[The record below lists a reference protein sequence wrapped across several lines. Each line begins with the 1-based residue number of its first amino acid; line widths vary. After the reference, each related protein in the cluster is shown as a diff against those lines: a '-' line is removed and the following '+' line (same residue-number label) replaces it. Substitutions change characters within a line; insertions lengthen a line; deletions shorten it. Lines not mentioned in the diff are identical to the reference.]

1 LTIINTNKS
10 NIDYNY
16 QKNIKGQYME
26 YTLILIIHL
35 LSAIIFIGFIF
46 ADVIVFPT
54 VKNKLGVDFH
64 TKMIEAI
71 VGRGLKIYPLIV
83 VLLMGTGGYMFS
95 KYVNSELGYFE
106 TSMQVLL
113 WIKLFF
119 VLLIV
124 LGVIYT
130 MYCKF
135 TKTEAVAFMNYF
147 HTYAL
152 ILGIAIVIL
161 AKVMFVV

>member
-1 LTIINTNKS
+1 
-10 NIDYNY
+10 
-16 QKNIKGQYME
+16 ME

-46 ADVIVFPT
+46 ADVIVFPA
-54 VKNKLGVDFH
+54 VKNKLGEEFH

-71 VGRGLKIYPLIV
+71 VGRGLKIYPPIV

-95 KYVNSELGYFE
+95 KYVNSTLGYFE

-113 WIKLFF
+113 WIKLAF
-119 VLLIV
+119 VVLIV

-130 MYCKF
+130 MYCKL
-135 TKTEAVAFMNYF
+135 TKSEPVAFMNYF

-152 ILGIAIVIL
+152 VLGIAIVIL

>member
-1 LTIINTNKS
+1 
-10 NIDYNY
+10 
-16 QKNIKGQYME
+16 ME
-26 YTLILIIHL
+26 YTFILIIHL

-46 ADVIVFPT
+46 ADVIVFPA
-54 VKNKLGVDFH
+54 VKNKLGVEFH

-71 VGRGLKIYPLIV
+71 VGRGLKIYPAIV

-95 KYVNSELGYFE
+95 KYVNSEVGYFE

-119 VLLIV
+119 VVLIV

-130 MYCKF
+130 MYCKL
-135 TKTEAVAFMNYF
+135 TKTEPVAFMNYF

-152 ILGIAIVIL
+152 VLGIAIVII
-161 AKVMFVV
+161 AKLMFVV

>member
-1 LTIINTNKS
+1 
-10 NIDYNY
+10 
-16 QKNIKGQYME
+16 ME

-46 ADVIVFPT
+46 ADVIVFPA
-54 VKNKLGVDFH
+54 VKNKFGEEFH
-64 TKMIEAI
+64 TNMIEAI
-71 VGRGLKIYPLIV
+71 VGRGLKIYPPIV
-83 VLLMGTGGYMFS
+83 LLLMGTGGYMFT
-95 KYVNSELGYFE
+95 KYANSELGYFS

-113 WIKLFF
+113 MIKVFF

-130 MYCKF
+130 MYCKL
-135 TKTEAVAFMNYF
+135 TKTEPVGFMNYF

-152 ILGIAIVIL
+152 VLGIAIVVL
-161 AKVMFVV
+161 AKLMFIV

>member
-1 LTIINTNKS
+1 
-10 NIDYNY
+10 
-16 QKNIKGQYME
+16 ME

-46 ADVIVFPT
+46 ADVIVFPA

-71 VGRGLKIYPLIV
+71 VGRGLKIYPPIV
-83 VLLMGTGGYMFS
+83 ILLMATGGYMFS

-113 WIKLFF
+113 WIKLAF
-119 VLLIV
+119 VVLIV

-130 MYCKF
+130 MYCKL
-135 TKTEAVAFMNYF
+135 TKTQPIAFMNYF
-147 HTYAL
+147 HSYAL
-152 ILGIAIVIL
+152 VLGIAIVIL

>member
-1 LTIINTNKS
+1 
-10 NIDYNY
+10 
-16 QKNIKGQYME
+16 ME

-46 ADVIVFPT
+46 ADVIVFPA
-54 VKNKLGVDFH
+54 VKNKLGVEFH

-71 VGRGLKIYPLIV
+71 VGRGLKIYPPIV

-106 TSMQVLL
+106 TPMQILL
-113 WIKLFF
+113 WIKFAF
-119 VLLIV
+119 VVLIV

-130 MYCKF
+130 MYCKL
-135 TKTEAVAFMNYF
+135 TKTVPVAFMNYF
-147 HTYAL
+147 HSYAL
-152 ILGIAIVIL
+152 VLGIAIVIL

>member
-1 LTIINTNKS
+1 
-10 NIDYNY
+10 
-16 QKNIKGQYME
+16 ME
-26 YTLILIIHL
+26 YTLVLIIHL

-46 ADVIVFPT
+46 ADVIIFPA
-54 VKNKLGVDFH
+54 VKNKLGLEFH

-71 VGRGLKIYPLIV
+71 VGPGLKIYPPIV
-83 VLLMGTGGYMFS
+83 VLLMATGGYMFT
-95 KYVNSELGYFE
+95 KYVNSELGYFN

-130 MYCKF
+130 MYCKL
-135 TKTEAVAFMNYF
+135 TKKEPVAFMNYF

-152 ILGIAIVIL
+152 VLGIAIVII
-161 AKVMFVV
+161 AKFMFVV

>member
-1 LTIINTNKS
+1 
-10 NIDYNY
+10 
-16 QKNIKGQYME
+16 ME

-46 ADVIVFPT
+46 ADVIVFPA
-54 VKNKLGVDFH
+54 VKNKLGVEFH

-71 VGRGLKIYPLIV
+71 VGRGLKIYPPIV
-83 VLLMGTGGYMFS
+83 ILLMATGGYMFS

-113 WIKLFF
+113 WIKLAF
-119 VLLIV
+119 VVLIV

-130 MYCKF
+130 MYCKL
-135 TKTEAVAFMNYF
+135 TKTQPIAFMNYF
-147 HTYAL
+147 HSYAL
-152 ILGIAIVIL
+152 VLGIAIVIL

>member
-1 LTIINTNKS
+1 M
-10 NIDYNY
+10 
-16 QKNIKGQYME
+16 Q

-35 LSAIIFIGFIF
+35 LCAIIFIGFIF
-46 ADVIVFPT
+46 ADVIIFPA
-54 VKNKLGVDFH
+54 VKNKHGEEFH
-64 TKMIEAI
+64 TNMIEAI
-71 VGRGLKIYPLIV
+71 VGRGLKIYPPIVLI
-83 VLLMGTGGYMFS
+83 LMGTGGYMFS
-95 KYVNSELGYFE
+95 KYINSTIGYFN

-130 MYCKF
+130 MYCKL
-135 TKTEAVAFMNYF
+135 TKTEPVRFMNYF

-152 ILGIAIVIL
+152 ILSFLIVII
-161 AKVMFVV
+161 AKFMFVV

>member
-1 LTIINTNKS
+1 
-10 NIDYNY
+10 
-16 QKNIKGQYME
+16 ME

-46 ADVIVFPT
+46 ADVIVFPA
-54 VKNKLGVDFH
+54 VKNKLGVEFH

-71 VGRGLKIYPLIV
+71 VGRGLKIYPPIV

-106 TSMQVLL
+106 TPMQILL
-113 WIKLFF
+113 WIKFAF
-119 VLLIV
+119 VVLIV

-130 MYCKF
+130 MYCKL
-135 TKTEAVAFMNYF
+135 TKTAPIAFMNYF
-147 HTYAL
+147 HSYAL
-152 ILGIAIVIL
+152 VLGIAIVIL

>member
-1 LTIINTNKS
+1 
-10 NIDYNY
+10 
-16 QKNIKGQYME
+16 ME

-46 ADVIVFPT
+46 ADVIVFPA
-54 VKNKLGVDFH
+54 VKNKLGEEFH

-71 VGRGLKIYPLIV
+71 VGRGLKIYPPIV
-83 VLLMGTGGYMFS
+83 VLLMATGGYMFS

-113 WIKLFF
+113 WIKLAF
-119 VLLIV
+119 VVLIV

-130 MYCKF
+130 IYCKL
-135 TKTEAVAFMNYF
+135 TKTEPVAFMNYF

-152 ILGIAIVIL
+152 VLGIGIVIL

>member
-1 LTIINTNKS
+1 
-10 NIDYNY
+10 
-16 QKNIKGQYME
+16 ME

-46 ADVIVFPT
+46 ADVIVFPA
-54 VKNKLGVDFH
+54 VKNKLGEEFH

-71 VGRGLKIYPLIV
+71 VGRGLKIYPPIV
-83 VLLMGTGGYMFS
+83 VLLMATGGYMFS

-113 WIKLFF
+113 WIKLAF
-119 VLLIV
+119 VVLIV

-130 MYCKF
+130 MYCKL
-135 TKTEAVAFMNYF
+135 TKTEPVAFMNYF

-152 ILGIAIVIL
+152 VLGIAIVII
-161 AKVMFVV
+161 AKLMFVV